1 MVNSRLFMKIVH
13 IIGSKSSGGAE
24 RFFLR
29 FSRACCEAG
38 HENYAFL
45 RKNTAILS
53 HVAQGIQITT
63 FPMANVWDM
72 VSIYLI
78 RKRLK
83 SLIPHVVQTYMGR
96 ATRLTRLPGSL
107 THTIHVARLGGYY
120 KLNGYRHADAWV
132 CNTLSLCDYLL
143 KSGFDSRRVYY
154 IPNFVDEPITKD
166 ENKIH
171 ELRKCFGIPEHALV
185 LLNAGRF
192 MEVKGHRYLLQ
203 AFAHM
208 KKEAAGRPI
217 YLVLLGN
224 GPLFEEI
231 RSMASSLGVAN
242 RVIFAGWQ
250 SEPGHFYH
258 LADVVVFPSLETEA
272 LGNVILEAWSY
283 ERPVI
288 SSSFPGALELIT
300 DGENGLRV
308 PCRNVQQLTKTIYD
322 LCLDSD
328 LRVNLAQKGRER
340 LLRDF
345 SKKRIMS
352 DYFQMYSELM
362 QKKYG

>member
-1 MVNSRLFMKIVH
+1 MKIVH
-13 IIGSKSSGGAE
+13 IIGSKTSGGAE

-45 RKNTAILS
+45 RKDTTILS
-53 HVAQGIQITT
+53 HVAQDIQITA
-63 FPMANVWDM
+63 FPMANVWDI
-72 VSIYLI
+72 VSMYLI
-78 RKRLK
+78 HRRLK
-83 SLIPHVVQTYMGR
+83 MLMPHVVQTYMGR
-96 ATRLTRLPGSL
+96 ATRLTHLSRSL
-107 THTIHVARLGGYY
+107 LHTIHVARLGGYY

-132 CNTLSLCDYLL
+132 CNTRSLCDYLL
-143 KSGFDSRRVYY
+143 KGGFDLRRIYH
-154 IPNFVDEPITKD
+154 IPNFVDEPVARD
-166 ENKIH
+166 EDRIH
-171 ELRKCFGIPEHALV
+171 NLRKCLGIPGHALV
-185 LLNAGRF
+185 LLNAARF
-192 MEVKGHRYLLQ
+192 MEVKGHSYLLQ
-203 AFAHM
+203 AFANL
-208 KKEAAGRPI
+208 KKEVAGRPI

-224 GPLFEEI
+224 GPFFEEMQA
-231 RSMASSLGVAN
+231 MASSLGVAN

-288 SSSFPGALELIT
+288 ASSFPGALELIT

-308 PCRNVQQLTKTIYD
+308 PCRNVPQLTKAIYD

-328 LRVNLAQKGRER
+328 FRIHLAQKGRER

-345 SKKRIMS
+345 SKERIIS
-352 DYFQMYSELM
+352 DYFQMYSELL